1 MSIDKIKEEK
11 TKHVLAN
18 RVLDKLLETATMYD
32 YEDPGASPAMPFGAE
47 EHDAF
52 EQISSADNS
61 SQPNPQGS
69 YLAY

>member
-1 MSIDKIKEEK
+1 
-11 TKHVLAN
+11 
-18 RVLDKLLETATMYD
+18 MYD

-52 EQISSADNS
+52 GEISEQISSADNS